1 MSNLAKLETRCNF
14 ANLTSPL
21 KLSKSGRASLFI
33 VFILTLLGTNLPVRA
48 ADAEFAQRLMK
59 CTARVRYEVRRN
71 DCLVTGHGTAFGV
84 DLKAYGYSGNRYLL
98 SACHNVLDQNDRPY
112 PTLKIE
118 IYDGSEKH
126 WTTCTVAAVDKNL
139 DLCLIEASE
148 DLPAVLELDSTEVVP
163 GTPIVMPGSPRGVPV
178 AIYSGSVLER
188 FERGSIRS
196 SAKIIF
202 DHGDSGAAMVNAN
215 TGKLAGVAVAGVP
228 KDGDL
233 DHTIGLFVPLAGVT
247 SFLQSHQRVAPVLV
261 ASATPVVN
269 AGERT
274 QIAIAAE
281 PVEMVVLKA
290 KP

>member
-1 MSNLAKLETRCNF
+1 MSNLAKLESRCTFSN
-14 ANLTSPL
+14 
-21 KLSKSGRASLFI
+21 LSKTLLASL
-33 VFILTLLGTNLPVRA
+33 LTIFALSLLGTDLPARA

-59 CTARVRYEVRRN
+59 CTARVRYEVRRD

-84 DLKAYGYSGNRYLL
+84 NLKAYGYTGNRYLL

-112 PTLKIE
+112 STLKLE
-118 IYDGSEKH
+118 IFDGSEKH

-139 DLCLIEASE
+139 DLCLIETSE
-148 DLPAVLELDSTEVVP
+148 DLPAVLELDNAEVVP

-178 AIYSGSVLER
+178 AIYSGSVIER

-233 DHTIGLFVPLAGVT
+233 DHNIGLFVPLAGVT
-247 SFLQSHQRVAPVLV
+247 SFLQSHQRVAPVLL
-261 ASATPVVN
+261 ASSTPVVN
-269 AGERT
+269 VGERT
-274 QIAIAAE
+274 QITMATPE
-281 PVEMVVLKA
+281 VETVVLKA
-290 KP
+290 K